1 MNYLKNDGFQVVV
14 IIYKDRLKG
23 VDKYLFL
30 EKELKKKGRG
40 FFDFVVEVNLGV
52 IVIRWFDNGLV

>member
-14 IIYKDRLKG
+14 IIYKDCLKG

-52 IVIRWFDNGLV
+52 IVICWFDNGLV